1 MNGAEDPYGAESM
14 QVVQYNADSHTYTDV
29 GELITS
35 FEGQTELP
43 G

>member
-14 QVVQYNADSHTYTDV
+14 QVVQYDADTSTYTDI
-29 GELITS
+29 GELITA